1 MVIYLKATGVVR
13 RIDDLGRIVIPKEM
27 RRTLRIREGEALEI
41 FVDNDFVALKKYSPM
56 TDLED
61 FAKVLVD
68 SVYGSMGSNILV
80 TDRDKYIAVA
90 GALKK
95 KYLHKSIS
103 SLLESLID
111 KRAIAIEKDVE
122 ELELS
127 PGEIEKGS
135 YTIHPIIM
143 NGDAIGLVII
153 FSLDKI
159 ITDTEVKISQI
170 VSQILGK
177 HIEE

>member
-1 MVIYLKATGVVR
+1 MVIYLKATGVAR

-68 SVYGSMGSNILV
+68 SVNGTIDSSILV
-80 TDRDKYIAVA
+80 TDRDKFIAIA
-90 GALKK
+90 GPLKK
-95 KYLHKSIS
+95 KYLSKNIS
-103 SLLESLID
+103 SNLEKMISNSQ
-111 KRAIAIEKDVE
+111 AHTEKDIE
-122 ELELS
+122 TIELS
-127 PGEIEKGS
+127 SDSYETAS

-153 FSLDKI
+153 LSLKKS

>member
-1 MVIYLKATGVVR
+1 MVR

-56 TDLED
+56 NDLED
-61 FAKVLVD
+61 FAKILVE
-68 SVYGSMGSNILV
+68 SVYGSINNNILV

-90 GALKK
+90 GSLKK
-95 KYLHKSIS
+95 KYLKKSIS
-103 SLLESLID
+103 SNLETLID
-111 KRAIAIEKDVE
+111 KRSIAIEKDLE
-122 ELELS
+122 DLELS
-127 PGEIEKGS
+127 PGEFEKGS

-153 FSLDKI
+153 FSINKN

-170 VSQILGK
+170 ISQILGK

>member
-1 MVIYLKATGVVR
+1 MIYLKATGVVR

-41 FVDNDFVALKKYSPM
+41 FVDNDYVALKKYSPM

-61 FAKVLVD
+61 FAKILVD
-68 SVYGSMGSNILV
+68 SVYGSINSNILV
-80 TDRDKYIAVA
+80 TDRDKFIAVA
-90 GALKK
+90 GSLKK
-95 KYLHKSIS
+95 KYLHKNIS
-103 SLLESLID
+103 AHLESFID
-111 KRAIAIEKDVE
+111 KRSIKIEKDIE
-122 ELELS
+122 ELELIS
-127 PGEIEKGS
+127 NETEKGS

-153 FSLDKI
+153 ISLDKM

-170 VSQILGK
+170 ISQILGK

>member
-61 FAKVLVD
+61 FAKILVD
-68 SVYGSMGSNILV
+68 SVYGSINSNILV
-80 TDRDKYIAVA
+80 TDRDKYIAAA
-90 GALKK
+90 GTLKK
-95 KYLHKSIS
+95 KYLNKSIS
-103 SLLESLID
+103 SNLEDLID
-111 KRAIAIEKDVE
+111 KRNITIEKDLE

-127 PGEIEKGS
+127 PEVFEKGS
-135 YTIHPIIM
+135 YTVHPIIM

-153 FSLDKI
+153 ISLDQMV
-159 ITDTEVKISQI
+159 TDTEVKISQI
-170 VSQILGK
+170 ISQILGK